1 MICYINRT
9 TVDYDIRLRKYVTAC
24 TETQTP
30 YCVISWDRMH
40 NCEKVYP
47 NETQYHRT
55 APYGAK
61 LKNFTALVG
70 WVFFVW
76 KMLVKKRNE
85 YSVIHACNVENAAI
99 AYPARL
105 FGKKL
110 VLDVYDSLNTGLEA
124 KMSKKIEGLILPND
138 RRLNQIGIKK
148 EDTNNYLE
156 VENVPAFQTVVHSEH
171 DPDFKKRIR
180 LAYVG
185 VMQREIRGIENLLQ
199 LVKEEERFEL
209 DIAGVGDGMEKD
221 IEDAVA
227 ICSRIH
233 YHHKVA
239 YEKALQLMADADF
252 IVAMYYLKAKVHEYA
267 SPNKYYESLYLGK
280 PIVTTK
286 GTLVGSNVETNDTG
300 YAIGEGLDDLK
311 DLFCD
316 AGSSDFLTSYK
327 NKSLNCIHLWNEKY
341 KDYAEKVTG
350 GGYIRM
356 MKKIAE
362 K

>member
-24 TETQTP
+24 LETQTS

-40 NCEKVYP
+40 NCEKLYP
-47 NETQYHRT
+47 NETQYHRI

-76 KMLVKKRNE
+76 KQLIKKRKE
-85 YSVIHACNVENAAI
+85 YKVIHACNLENAVI

-105 FGKKL
+105 LGKKL
-110 VLDVYDSLNTGLEA
+110 VLDVYDSLNTSMEA
-124 KMSKKIEGLILPND
+124 KMAKKIEGLILPND
-138 RRLNQIGIKK
+138 HRLNQIGIKK
-148 EDTNNYLE
+148 EDAQNYLE
-156 VENVPAFQTVVHSEH
+156 VENVPAFQTTVRFEH
-171 DPDFKKRIR
+171 EPDFKKKIR
-180 LAYVG
+180 LSYVG

-199 LVKEEERFEL
+199 LVKDDDRFEL

-221 IEDAVA
+221 IEEAEA

-252 IVAMYYLKAKVHEYA
+252 IIAMYYMKAKVHEYA

-286 GTLVGSNVETNDTG
+286 GTLVGSNVEANNTG
-300 YAIGEGLDDLK
+300 YAIGECLENLK
-311 DLFCD
+311 ELFSKAD
-316 AGSSDFLTSYK
+316 SNKFLSSYK
-327 NKSLNCIHLWNEKY
+327 DKSQNCIKLWNEKY
-341 KDYAEKVTG
+341 KDYSDNITVGK
-350 GGYIRM
+350 YIHM
-356 MKKIAE
+356 MERIAD